1 MYLLATPPKL
11 EKIHINTVLKLDQ
24 NGNFNEFSIFIYLH
38 ITAHMV
44 KIWTN
49 KQKIQTIICHTVYS
63 YCHWYN
69 FEQCTIYNW
78 YLKKSSGEYSF
89 SEFLQ
94 QWRFKNRVYRDLFT
108 SLLPQY
114 ILDEE
119 EDGGQKMCFLQR
131 PITPYLRAK
140 HIHIIIISLREAD
153 NVRPNQVK
161 LLVKKLGSKVT
172 GLIKPP
178 VIKRYNV
185 LVYFARGLGLTNNIL
200 RNAIGRVFHHLPH
213 RRWKEEYWR
222 LNNLKE

>member
-178 VIKRYNV
+178 VI
-185 LVYFARGLGLTNNIL
+185 
-200 RNAIGRVFHHLPH
+200 
-213 RRWKEEYWR
+213 
-222 LNNLKE
+222 